1 MGVVCGPILGITKTP
16 HYNLMENRVI
26 LWLIFMM
33 EERRVRSFLV
43 APPHTTFSPAAHP
56 SLRSYAKPEGYDP
69 CHPRVIVGNLLASA
83 ALLLLYVGLR
93 LRIFGLGEQPRRSN
107 MRWLRQWRRL
117 LSLGGREAFLA
128 SCMYGRIHQKDFVF
142 VGVNMK
148 VELLDRLCSC
158 DHPHVR
164 IEGQYTRPSAIYC
177 DGLADALARFF
188 RYHLVA
194 HGRSVEHYELQVGG
208 LEDQIS
214 NDLCIGLRWRE
225 SASWRWKGSSHVNLC
240 KLYRSVALGGGD
252 ARFVYLGDSRVSRSS
267 LARGRTS
274 SSAMRPLLRQA
285 SSLCIGYG
293 LYPAAP
299 TW

>member
-1 MGVVCGPILGITKTP
+1 
-16 HYNLMENRVI
+16 
-26 LWLIFMM
+26 
-33 EERRVRSFLV
+33 
-43 APPHTTFSPAAHP
+43 
-56 SLRSYAKPEGYDP
+56 
-69 CHPRVIVGNLLASA
+69 
-83 ALLLLYVGLR
+83 
-93 LRIFGLGEQPRRSN
+93 

-117 LSLGGREAFLA
+117 LSLGAREAFLA
-128 SCMYGRIHQKDFVF
+128 SCMYGSIHQKEFVF

-148 VELLDRLCSC
+148 VELLDRRCSC

-188 RYHLVA
+188 RDHLVA

-208 LEDQIS
+208 LEDQIP

-225 SASWRWKGSSHVNLC
+225 SASWRWKGSSHVNLLEMAAAL

-252 ARFVYLGDSRVSRSS
+252 ARFVYLGDSHASRSS

-274 SSAMRPLLRQA
+274 SSAMKTA
-285 SSLCIGYG
+285 
-293 LYPAAP
+293 
-299 TW
+299 